1 MITRDLNLKFW
12 NQNWNI
18 DTYVNRF
25 RRSVTRFY
33 AASGR
38 TVTVPRV
45 RRRRRSRK
53 GSPMK
58 AEFDIGSDAPVKK
71 VDDDV
76 TKVAKIVMKHRDLKE
91 IMEAVKENFEKATI
105 VEDQLLEMLEV
116 RKAHLDRNDNVSKFS
131 F

>member
-1 MITRDLNLKFW
+1 
-12 NQNWNI
+12 
-18 DTYVNRF
+18 
-25 RRSVTRFY
+25 
-33 AASGR
+33 
-38 TVTVPRV
+38 
-45 RRRRRSRK
+45 
-53 GSPMK
+53 MK

-76 TKVAKIVMKHRDLKE
+76 TKVAKHRDLKE

>member
-1 MITRDLNLKFW
+1 
-12 NQNWNI
+12 
-18 DTYVNRF
+18 
-25 RRSVTRFY
+25 
-33 AASGR
+33 
-38 TVTVPRV
+38 
-45 RRRRRSRK
+45 
-53 GSPMK
+53 MK